1 MSPDHGEGVS
11 SCVGMQV
18 PHCFAEGTLH
28 ILGLPC
34 CRVGNLAKNFH
45 SEGPAAL
52 RMSPS
57 VRPVFSPS
65 ALSQRVFKTGHFC
78 LGVVSGVGWVGLS
91 LGLIMFA
98 TRHVAQAELQL
109 LGPSTPVP
117 LPLS

>member
-1 MSPDHGEGVS
+1 
-11 SCVGMQV
+11 MQV
-18 PHCFAEGTLH
+18 PRCSAEGTLH

-45 SEGPAAL
+45 SEGPAVL

-57 VRPVFSPS
+57 VHPVFSPS